1 MIEGFRSV
9 HMPCCG
15 KRKHFGAICGALENA
30 SFRTSPGLPV
40 AVAERREPMTRKA
53 DASAFLFTPFADIL
67 LDDGDVPALL
77 DYYRRESDVDLGF
90 RDALDKRLWVSAH
103 SDIFRENVKIYPL
116 RELLRL
122 YHTMEVRIRDMSAGV
137 IIFDI
142 PRVESPHPSPVPG
155 ILAEHLRIA
164 LTFYMERVL
173 SRRQAELGQRDEFLR
188 DLFHGRMPDAETAM
202 EKARSFGWDLGGAL
216 LVVVARLS
224 DESGTGADPLSV
236 QAVVQLTRSRLR
248 AFFPKTVYTV
258 MTKDLVFLVPFASD
272 EPSKNRIRENILSFA
287 LSLREEFSREFGLSV
302 AVAAGGRAKDVMD
315 VPRSYEEALHVAG
328 VQPAVF
334 PGEAA
339 VFWESI
345 GEYRILSLMS
355 QNQEAERLCADVL
368 GPLIDDSAPSSRDLL
383 ETLRM
388 LDACNWNVRD
398 VSGRM
403 RFHYNT
409 IKYRSARIREIL
421 KIDPDDAAVRFRI
434 GLALRLLELLPDTMR
449 FVKK

>member
-1 MIEGFRSV
+1 
-9 HMPCCG
+9 
-15 KRKHFGAICGALENA
+15 
-30 SFRTSPGLPV
+30 
-40 AVAERREPMTRKA
+40 
-53 DASAFLFTPFADIL
+53 
-67 LDDGDVPALL
+67 
-77 DYYRRESDVDLGF
+77 
-90 RDALDKRLWVSAH
+90 
-103 SDIFRENVKIYPL
+103 
-116 RELLRL
+116 
-122 YHTMEVRIRDMSAGV
+122 
-137 IIFDI
+137 
-142 PRVESPHPSPVPG
+142 
-155 ILAEHLRIA
+155 
-164 LTFYMERVL
+164 MERVL

-258 MTKDLVFLVPFASD
+258 MTKDLVFSS
-272 EPSKNRIRENILSFA
+272 PSRRMNPRKTHPRENPLVRPVA
-287 LSLREEFSREFGLSV
+287 PEEFSREFGLSV

-355 QNQEAERLCADVL
+355 QNPEAERLCADVL
-368 GPLIDDSAPSSRDLL
+368 GPLLDESAPSSRDLL

-398 VSGRM
+398 VSARM

-421 KIDPDDAAVRFRI
+421 KIDPDDPAVRFRI